1 MFFQIPLGV
10 GVGFAAKYKGS
21 DGVCVALYGD
31 GAANQGQLFEV
42 YNIACLWSLPIIFV
56 CENNLY
62 AMGTSTARHA
72 ASQTFYTRGDYLP
85 GLWVDGMDVLASR
98 EATRFAI
105 QRCQDGKGPILLE
118 METYRYFGH
127 SMSDPGTSYRS
138 REEIQ
143 DVRKNRDPISLLR
156 DKIISSG
163 LATED
168 ELTALESEAKAE
180 VEQAVKNA
188 TNDPELP
195 LEELGADVY
204 AGPWEQQLRGKLPDT
219 PIKHSNTGKPFKP
232 IT

>member
-1 MFFQIPLGV
+1 MGI
-10 GVGFAAKYKGS
+10 GFAAKYKGT

-42 YNIACLWSLPIIFV
+42 YNIACLWNLPIIFV

-72 ASQTFYTRGDYLP
+72 ASDTFYTRGDYVP
-85 GLWVDGMDVLASR
+85 GIWVDGMDVLASR

-105 QRCQDGKGPILLE
+105 QLCQDGKGPILLE
-118 METYRYFGH
+118 METYRYYGH
-127 SMSDPGTSYRS
+127 SMSDPGTSYRK

-143 DVRKNRDPISLLR
+143 DVRKSRDSINLLK
-156 DKIISSG
+156 DKILSSG

-168 ELTALESEAKAE
+168 ELTVLENEAKTE
-180 VEQAVKNA
+180 VEKAVQNAKNDA
-188 TNDPELP
+188 ELP
-195 LEELGADVY
+195 IEELGNDIY
-204 AGPWEQQLRGKLPDT
+204 AGSWEQELRGRRPDT
-219 PIKHSNTGKPFKP
+219 PIKHYNTGKPFKP